1 MPERAYGKRKCL
13 QCGQTFEASHPAHIT
28 CSAKCAAERRRGQKR
43 QTGARTRARRKKYL
57 LDLLTSLDEAWAE
70 LEWLNCRYEA
80 RRRETEALAMAMCAA
95 HALETKKL
103 KAELEVMRQASAEP
117 APAEEKAPASA
128 VTGPAPSTA
137 VNIDTSDWD
146 FCRRMNLRA
155 RRLPCGERGECQGC
169 ERITGTKSPLV
180 LEPGDKLCKQCK
192 RPFTP
197 KASAQKYCS
206 KQCQTEATKAKV
218 YGK

>member
-43 QTGARTRARRKKYL
+43 QTCARTRAKRKKYL
-57 LDLLTSLDEAWAE
+57 LDLLASLNEAWAE

-80 RRRETEALAMAMCAA
+80 QGGRFEKLAMAMCAA
-95 HALETKKL
+95 HALETKRL
-103 KAELEVMRQASAEP
+103 KAELEAIRQAAAEP
-117 APAEEKAPASA
+117 APAEEKASVST
-128 VTGPAPSTA
+128 VTAPAPSA
-137 VNIDTSDWD
+137 AANVDTSDWD
-146 FCRRMNLRA
+146 FCPRMSLRA

-169 ERITGTKSPLV
+169 ERITGTPLV

-206 KQCQTEATKAKV
+206 KQCQAEAAKAKV

>member
-1 MPERAYGKRKCL
+1 MPEQKYGKRMCL
-13 QCGQTFEASHPAHIT
+13 QCGQTFEASYPAQVS

-57 LDLLTSLDEAWAE
+57 LDLLASLDEAWAE

-80 RRRETEALAMAMCAA
+80 QSGRLDKLAMVMTAA
-95 HALETKKL
+95 HALEIQKL
-103 KAELEVMRQASAEP
+103 KAELEAMRQAPAEP
-117 APAEEKAPASA
+117 APAEEKASASVA
-128 VTGPAPSTA
+128 TAPAPSTA

-146 FCRRMNLRA
+146 FCKRMSLRA
-155 RRLPCGERGECQGC
+155 RRLPCGEREECEGC
-169 ERITGTKSPLV
+169 ERITGTPLV

-206 KQCQTEATKAKV
+206 KQCQNEAAKAKV